1 MNEYNPVR
9 SVKMLG
15 SAKMET
21 GVLADMSN
29 MIDTAVLVEG
39 LKILMVVSKSL
50 DHFNLLFLL
59 FVNLIIFLKK

>member
-9 SVKMLG
+9 LVKMLG

-21 GVLADMSN
+21 GVLVDMSN

-39 LKILMVVSKSL
+39 IKILMVVSKSL
-50 DHFNLLFLL
+50 DHFNL
-59 FVNLIIFLKK
+59 